1 MWGGQFW
8 VKMKNYNINREVVL
22 RSENL
27 KRKMWVT
34 NFFLVCPRE
43 GAERMPWSAHIFQK
57 AWEPNPLPPEWHH
70 FKPRIRGLPPR
81 PNPSV
86 QTTDVNSF
94 QKQNIAEKKKYVNWV
109 PSYMLTYL
117 FLIHLHIWFIIMK
130 ASIYGVLCSRNCSTC
145 FLRIFSEQPSLRFPH
160 FIQEERGAQRG

>member
-27 KRKMWVT
+27 KRKMGVT

-57 AWEPNPLPPEWHH
+57 A
-70 FKPRIRGLPPR
+70 
-81 PNPSV
+81 
-86 QTTDVNSF
+86 
-94 QKQNIAEKKKYVNWV
+94 
-109 PSYMLTYL
+109 
-117 FLIHLHIWFIIMK
+117 
-130 ASIYGVLCSRNCSTC
+130 
-145 FLRIFSEQPSLRFPH
+145 
-160 FIQEERGAQRG
+160 